1 MSYVPTI
8 NQGRPSSGRG
18 PAKSNEDFGASRAVD
33 DVHMRDALETH
44 ILNGDQDVRSRD
56 AYDSNLSALRMSQK
70 PSTRAINENPYN
82 LWPDARS
89 HGFRPI
95 TYEPDGSF
103 EALAA
108 AGKLRDQNG
117 KKSFIGAGEHVE
129 NKKFYIPGYTGFTRG
144 LQHVSGRTYG
154 EATRRAL
161 DTDYR
166 ENVCTSPI
174 PSSPQNN
181 RKVEHVQPPDTFI
194 SNTFAGKEY
203 HVPGYTGFVP
213 GVRQIFSRT
222 YGSAT
227 SQELYTHAL
236 QHPRA
241 RAKEVDGFAS
251 SMRPRQQLVI
261 DSAPLPGATRPSKR
275 PEKLIPS
282 HLQHLK
288 FFPM

>member
-1 MSYVPTI
+1 MSYLPSFNGNS
-8 NQGRPSSGRG
+8 NQGAD
-18 PAKSNEDFGASRAVD
+18 AKDASFG
-33 DVHMRDALETH
+33 MRDSLEQH
-44 ILNGDQDVRSRD
+44 ILNGDKDVRSRD
-56 AYDSNLSALRMSQK
+56 AFDPNLSALRQTQK
-70 PSTRAINENPYN
+70 PATRGINENPYN
-82 LWPDARS
+82 MWPDARS
-89 HGFRPI
+89 LGFRPV
-95 TYEPDGSF
+95 TYDPDGSF
-103 EALAA
+103 ESLRES
-108 AGKLRDQNG
+108 GKLKDQNAP
-117 KKSFIGAGEHVE
+117 SRAVGAGEHVSS
-129 NKKFYIPGYTGFTRG
+129 KKFYIPGYTGFVRG
-144 LQHVSGRTYG
+144 QQHVSGRTYG

-174 PSSPQNN
+174 PSAPQNN
-181 RKVEHVQPPDTFI
+181 RKVEHIQPVDTFVT
-194 SNTFAGKEY
+194 NTFAGKEY

-213 GVRQIFSRT
+213 GVRQVYSRT

-236 QHPRA
+236 QHPRS

-251 SMRPRQQLVI
+251 SMRPRQTLII